1 MKKWLFNPFV
11 YIAGS
16 KALLI
21 GWSIMLLT
29 AIVSIFSHTHFD
41 GVIDLHTART
51 ATPVY
56 LYFMEQLIDW
66 GFVVVL
72 CYIASLIFSRSSVRL
87 VDIAGTVALSRA
99 PMLLVSFIG
108 FGMVPPVSDSVK
120 VMVES
125 ITPSIIIFSFL
136 SLICSIWMIA
146 LLYNAFTVA
155 TNIKG
160 GKGIIV
166 FITMLLIAETA
177 AHIVLHNIYKH
188 II

>member
-120 VMVES
+120 VMVLPFDYLLHLDDS
-125 ITPSIIIFSFL
+125 ISVQRLYS
-136 SLICSIWMIA
+136 SYQYQRWKRNYCVH
-146 LLYNAFTVA
+146 YNAA
-155 TNIKG
+155 DS
-160 GKGIIV
+160 
-166 FITMLLIAETA
+166 
-177 AHIVLHNIYKH
+177 
-188 II
+188 